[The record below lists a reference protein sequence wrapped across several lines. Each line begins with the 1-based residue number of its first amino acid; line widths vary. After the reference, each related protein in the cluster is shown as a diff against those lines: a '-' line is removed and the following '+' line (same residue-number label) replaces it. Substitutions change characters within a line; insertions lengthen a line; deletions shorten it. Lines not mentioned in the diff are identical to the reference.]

1 MSFIVWAKSFQ
12 DLVSLL
18 FRRLFHGDRLEASLQ
33 SSILLYIFAVL
44 FQSGRT
50 YDLQFSTGKR
60 WLQNIGSVKGSF
72 CSASSNNCMKLINKQ
87 KNPLILTYFIHDLT
101 DTLLKFTSVLA
112 SSHHSRQIQH
122 YQSLVFN
129 RLRNTTC
136 KNPLGKP
143 LCNSSLAY
151 PRFSYQTWIVLGSTA

>member
-1 MSFIVWAKSFQ
+1 MSFIVWAKSLQ

-18 FRRLFHGDRLEASLQ
+18 FRRLFHGNRLEASLQ
-33 SSILLYIFAVL
+33 SGILLYIFAIL
-44 FQSGRT
+44 FQSGRA
-50 YDLQFSTGKR
+50 YDLQFPTGKR

-122 YQSLVFN
+122 YQALVFN

-143 LCNSSLAY
+143 LGNGSLTY
-151 PRFSYQTWIVLGSTA
+151 PRFAYQTWIVLGSAA

>member
-1 MSFIVWAKSFQ
+1 MSFIVWAKSLQ

-18 FRRLFHGDRLEASLQ
+18 FRRLFHGNRLEASLQ
-33 SSILLYIFAVL
+33 SGILLYIFAIL

-50 YDLQFSTGKR
+50 YDLQFPTGKR
-60 WLQNIGSVKGSF
+60 WLQNIGSVKGAF
-72 CSASSNNCMKLINKQ
+72 RTASSNNCMKLVNEQ

-101 DTLLKFTSVLA
+101 DTLFKFTSVLA

-122 YQSLVFN
+122 YQTLVFN

-151 PRFSYQTWIVLGSTA
+151 PGFAYQTWIVLGSTA